1 MADEVLTEVTDGVM
15 VITMNRP
22 EARNAVNT
30 ALAQQMAHAIDEL
43 DGRDDVVLGILTGA
57 GGTFCAGMDLKAFA
71 RGERPQVEN
80 RGFAGI
86 TEAPPTK
93 PLIAAV
99 EGYALAGGCE
109 AVLSCDMVVAGRGA
123 RFGVPEVKR
132 GLVPAAGGLFRLP
145 ARIPYQ
151 VAMELMLT
159 GNFMDAARAHELGL
173 VNRLVDDGE
182 ALSAARALAAEIA
195 ANGPLAVRVAKQVVS
210 RAVDWPADE
219 AFTRQREFVEPVMTS
234 EDAGEGAAAFAEKR
248 APRWQGK

>member
-1 MADEVLTEVTDGVM
+1 MADEVTTEARDGVM
-15 VITMNRP
+15 VITMDRP
-22 EARNAVNT
+22 EARNAVDT

-43 DGRDDVVLGILTGA
+43 DRRDDVVVGILTGA
-57 GGTFCAGMDLKAFA
+57 GGTFCAGMDLKGFA
-71 RGERPQVEN
+71 RGERPQVAG
-80 RGFAGI
+80 RGFAGL
-86 TEAPPTK
+86 TEAPPDK

-109 AVLSCDMVVAGRGA
+109 LVLSCDMVVAGAGA

-159 GNFMDAARAHELGL
+159 GNFVDAERAHGLGL
-173 VNRLVDDGE
+173 VNRLVADGE
-182 ALSAARALAAEIA
+182 ALDAARALAAEIA

-219 AFTRQREFVEPVMTS
+219 GFSRQAELVEPVMTS
-234 EDAGEGAAAFAEKR
+234 EDAKEGAAAFAEKR
-248 APRWQGK
+248 PPRWQGK

>member
-1 MADEVLTEVTDGVM
+1 MADEVQTEVTDGVM

-43 DGRDDVVLGILTGA
+43 DRRDDVVVGILTGA
-57 GGTFCAGMDLKAFA
+57 GGSFCAGMDLKGFA
-71 RGERPQVEN
+71 RGERPQVQG
-80 RGFAGI
+80 RGFAGLA
-86 TEAPPTK
+86 EAPPRK

-109 AVLSCDMVVAGRGA
+109 LVLSCDMVVAGNGA

-151 VAMELMLT
+151 VAMELILT
-159 GNFMDAARAHELGL
+159 GNFMDAARAHGLGL
-173 VNRLVDDGE
+173 VNRLTDDGG
-182 ALSAARALAAEIA
+182 ALDGARALAAEIA
-195 ANGPLAVRVAKQVVS
+195 VNGPLAVRVGKEVVD
-210 RAVDWPADE
+210 RAVDWPAGE
-219 AFTRQREFVEPVMTS
+219 GFARQAELVEPVMTS
-234 EDAGEGAAAFAEKR
+234 EDAKEGAAAFAEKR
-248 APRWQGK
+248 PPRWQGK